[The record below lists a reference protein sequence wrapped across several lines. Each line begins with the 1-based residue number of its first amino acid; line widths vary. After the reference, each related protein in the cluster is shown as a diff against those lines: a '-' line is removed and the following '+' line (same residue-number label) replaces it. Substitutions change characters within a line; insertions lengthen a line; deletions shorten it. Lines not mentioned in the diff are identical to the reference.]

1 MKSVSKV
8 VLAALTVAL
17 AGPAWRAA
25 RAAMPQ
31 AGQPTG
37 SIEFVARVT
46 PTDGRPEPVRQLTFY
61 LLRKSLTVV
70 QKEVEESETKPDL
83 EKFVDTLEVSPELK
97 AWMKKNRSVEL
108 AGTDF
113 IRRLKVNDVL
123 DVPEFYEAYL
133 KRNSGDVAVGF
144 PVPKYRESDKTTAP
158 QKYEKFHAEYREAVR
173 KWLVNY
179 PQSVDGIEVH
189 LDAINPGQRWAQ
201 LATELRRRVRKRA
214 LDLAQTRYLVAKT
227 DTDLDG
233 RGALSGLLPG
243 EYWLGTL
250 ETEAVVGDARLRWDV
265 PVTVQAGQRAHV
277 ELSNLNA
284 LEPQRASR

>member
-1 MKSVSKV
+1 MKSAGRV
-8 VLAALTVAL
+8 VLVAL
-17 AGPAWRAA
+17 AVALASLAWHVA
-25 RAAMPQ
+25 RAATPQ

-37 SIEFVARVT
+37 SIEFIARVT
-46 PTDGRPEPVRQLTFY
+46 PTDGRPEPVRQLAFY
-61 LLRKSLTVV
+61 LLRKSLTAI
-70 QKEVEESETKPDL
+70 QKEVEESEAKPDL
-83 EKFVDTLEVSPELK
+83 DKFVDALEVSPELR
-97 AWMKKNRSVEL
+97 AWMKKNRTVEL

-133 KRNSGDVAVGF
+133 RRNSGDVAVGF
-144 PVPKYRESDKTTAP
+144 PAPKYRESDKATAP
-158 QKYEKFHAEYREAVR
+158 QKYEKLHAEYREAVR
-173 KWLVNY
+173 KWIVNS

-201 LATELRRRVRKRA
+201 LATESRRRVRKRT

-227 DTDLDG
+227 DSDLDG
-233 RGALSGLLPG
+233 RGAFTALPPG
-243 EYWLGTL
+243 DYWLGTL

-265 PVTVQAGQRAHV
+265 PVSLQAGQRTRV

-284 LEPQRASR
+284 LEPQHPSR